1 MVEQLTRNEQVEGS
15 IPSFGSIKSRYSYP
29 QRYMKKILLVGIFI
43 IGTLLAQGLALAEVQ
58 NLNEYPVFSEDNEG
72 LPEGVPEGV
81 PEPAVIITEN
91 EGIPEEPAWTY
102 RYLIPTSIAIATIV
116 VLGNIVQYFRK
127 VVKKRYKVV
136 E

>member
-43 IGTLLAQGLALAEVQ
+43 IGTLLAQDLALAEVQ

-72 LPEGVPEGV
+72 LPEGV

>member
-15 IPSFGSIKSRYSYP
+15 IPSFGSIKSRNSYP

-43 IGTLLAQGLALAEVQ
+43 IGTLLSQGLAFAEVQ

-72 LPEGVPEGV
+72 LPEGV

>member
-72 LPEGVPEGV
+72 LPEGVPE
-81 PEPAVIITEN
+81 PAVIITEN

>member
-1 MVEQLTRNEQVEGS
+1 MVEQLTRNEQAEGS

-29 QRYMKKILLVGIFI
+29 QRCMKKILLAGLFVIT
-43 IGTLLAQGLALAEVQ
+43 TLLVQGLALAEVQ
-58 NLNEYPVFSEDNEG
+58 NLNEYSIFSEDNEG
-72 LPEGVPEGV
+72 LPEGVPE
-81 PEPAVIITEN
+81 PAIIITEN

-116 VLGNIVQYFRK
+116 VFGNIVQYFRK
-127 VVKKRYKVV
+127 VVRKRYKVV

>member
-43 IGTLLAQGLALAEVQ
+43 IGTLLSQGLAFAEVQ

-72 LPEGVPEGV
+72 LPEGV

>member
-43 IGTLLAQGLALAEVQ
+43 IGTLLSQGLAFAEVQ

-72 LPEGVPEGV
+72 LPEGV

-116 VLGNIVQYFRK
+116 VFGNIVQYFRK

>member
-1 MVEQLTRNEQVEGS
+1 MVEQLTRNEQAEGS

-72 LPEGVPEGV
+72 LPEGVPE
-81 PEPAVIITEN
+81 PAVIITEN

>member
-1 MVEQLTRNEQVEGS
+1 MVEQLTRNEQAEGS

-29 QRYMKKILLVGIFI
+29 QICMKKILLAGLFVIT
-43 IGTLLAQGLALAEVQ
+43 TLFVQGLAFAEVQ
-58 NLNEYPVFSEDNEG
+58 NLNEYSIFSEDNEG
-72 LPEGVPEGV
+72 LPEGVPE
-81 PEPAVIITEN
+81 PAIIITEN

-116 VLGNIVQYFRK
+116 VFGNIVQYFRK
-127 VVKKRYKVV
+127 VVRKRYKVV

>member
-1 MVEQLTRNEQVEGS
+1 MVEQLTRNEQAEGS

-29 QRYMKKILLVGIFI
+29 QRCMKKILLAGLFVIT
-43 IGTLLAQGLALAEVQ
+43 TLLVQGLAFAEVQ
-58 NLNEYPVFSEDNEG
+58 NLNEYSIFSEDNEG
-72 LPEGVPEGV
+72 LPEGVPE
-81 PEPAVIITEN
+81 PAIIITEN

-116 VLGNIVQYFRK
+116 VFGNIVQYFRK
-127 VVKKRYKVV
+127 VVRKRYKVV

>member
-1 MVEQLTRNEQVEGS
+1 MVEQLTRNELAERS

-29 QRYMKKILLVGIFI
+29 QRCMKKILLAGLFVIT
-43 IGTLLAQGLALAEVQ
+43 TLLVQGLALAEVQ
-58 NLNEYPVFSEDNEG
+58 NLNEYSIFSEDNEG
-72 LPEGVPEGV
+72 LPEGVPE
-81 PEPAVIITEN
+81 PAIIITEN

-116 VLGNIVQYFRK
+116 VFGNIVQYFRK
-127 VVKKRYKVV
+127 VVRKRYKVV